1 MAQLSVC
8 KGTTGT
14 GVYLDD
20 TRITQNKVYGLIS
33 PVQTWKVDYDDVLD
47 AIPIDVIKDYLG
59 KRDNIPMEYF
69 ESGEI

>member
-1 MAQLSVC
+1 MTQLSVC
-8 KGTTGT
+8 KGTTGS
-14 GVYLDD
+14 GVYLNG

-47 AIPIDVIKDYLG
+47 AIPTDIIKEYLN

-69 ESGEI
+69 EIEEG